1 MQLGSNGFLMIGQT
15 ISHYRIVEKL
25 GGGGMGVVYK
35 AEDLKLGRHVAL
47 KFLPDELANDAQ
59 ALSRF
64 QREAKSASSLNHPNI
79 CTIYEID
86 EAAGRTFIA
95 MELLEGQTLRHRIAG
110 KPLEIES
117 VLELGTEI
125 ADALDAAHSKGIV
138 HRDIK
143 PANIFVTNRGQAK
156 ILDFGLAKV
165 TLKPESAA
173 LSAATIDSEEHL
185 TSPGSALGTV
195 AYMSPEQVRGKELD
209 ARTDLFS
216 FGAVLYEM
224 CTGTLPFRGDTSA
237 LIFNAILERAPVAP
251 VRLNP
256 DVPAELE
263 RIINK
268 ALEKDRDIRCQ
279 SAAEIRA
286 DLKRLRRD
294 TTSGKTESLPTSA
307 PVRKSRWLWPAVIV
321 SVVVAVAVAF
331 AWLSSSPP
339 PPRVLATTQLTH
351 DGISKF
357 VAATDGSRLYIN
369 LQGDPSRIAQVSIA
383 GGETSPIPTPFANAF
398 ADGISPDHTQLLA
411 GSFVGT
417 EAGNLMWSLPLPSGA
432 PRRLGDIVSQGS
444 AWSPDGHHL
453 VFCKASDIYQANADG
468 TDPHKLLTVSGT
480 PTVLRFSADGTR
492 IRFTIQRPENNYF
505 ALWEIRSDGSN
516 LHPVL
521 PGWHN
526 PPSECCGAWTPD
538 GRYYY
543 FLHSTTSGG
552 NVWAVRESAGL
563 FHRHSSAPF
572 QLTFGPLSFRSLV
585 PGADIKKLFVTAR
598 QGRGELVRY
607 DPKSKQFVPF
617 LAGISAGEL
626 DYSRDGKWI
635 TYVTYPEHALWR
647 SRVDGTDRLQLTY
660 PPVVAGLPRWSPDA
674 TQIAYVDIQPGRP
687 WKTFLISAQGGAPQ
701 EMLAE
706 SREQVDATWSP
717 DGKKIAFGRNGA
729 QVLTISIIDLAT
741 HQVTT
746 VPGSESL
753 YSPRWSPNGQYLAAL
768 NTDSSK
774 LLLFDFK
781 TQQWSDWI
789 TEPGAI
795 GYPNWSQDGSYL
807 YYDSA
812 FTDHPAFRRVKV
824 GQTHSELLVDMKGL
838 SRYITLPAYAW
849 SGVAP
854 DGSAL
859 FVRDLSTDE
868 IYALDLDLP

>member
-1 MQLGSNGFLMIGQT
+1 
-15 ISHYRIVEKL
+15 
-25 GGGGMGVVYK
+25 
-35 AEDLKLGRHVAL
+35 
-47 KFLPDELANDAQ
+47 
-59 ALSRF
+59 
-64 QREAKSASSLNHPNI
+64 
-79 CTIYEID
+79 
-86 EAAGRTFIA
+86 
-95 MELLEGQTLRHRIAG
+95 
-110 KPLEIES
+110 
-117 VLELGTEI
+117 
-125 ADALDAAHSKGIV
+125 
-138 HRDIK
+138 
-143 PANIFVTNRGQAK
+143 
-156 ILDFGLAKV
+156 
-165 TLKPESAA
+165 
-173 LSAATIDSEEHL
+173 
-185 TSPGSALGTV
+185 
-195 AYMSPEQVRGKELD
+195 
-209 ARTDLFS
+209 
-216 FGAVLYEM
+216 
-224 CTGTLPFRGDTSA
+224 
-237 LIFNAILERAPVAP
+237 
-251 VRLNP
+251 
-256 DVPAELE
+256 VPAELE

-868 IYALDLDLP
+868 IYALDLELP